1 VSSTETDI
9 LRQLAAA
16 GLKPPHSVTLAVTNR
31 CNLSCRHC
39 WPISGPGQ
47 GAPVVPRKALLDVM
61 SGFAAL
67 GVEKIVVTGGEP
79 LTHPDWVDLLS
90 FACDLPGVVE
100 VRLQTN
106 AILITPAEVA
116 ALRPLKDRGLIIQT
130 SLEGASPPA
139 HDRVRGEGSFAQTLQ
154 GLRLM
159 KKGGLAPQI
168 CLTFTEMRH
177 NFDELPDLLALAEK
191 IGIGRFVSGT
201 LVRGGRA
208 MQSLGL
214 LPPTPEQYEQL
225 LARYSSDQGF
235 RERYRRIGN
244 VAALEWRQ
252 DTAEDAGT
260 CCDFI
265 ETPYITAEGRL
276 YPCVMLHA
284 DDYAALDVYKRPLTI
299 AIAEKIA
306 AWSRLTQINR
316 TRRTRLQACQGCPD
330 YGRCRAGCMGRAFSA
345 YGDFYAV
352 EDRCR
357 LRQTV
362 YNWPKEIC
370 VGQRGTFNAESY

>member
-1 VSSTETDI
+1 MSPKETDI

-16 GLKPPHSVTLAVTNR
+16 GLKPPRSVTLAVTNQ
-31 CNLSCRHC
+31 CNLSCQHC
-39 WPISGPGQ
+39 WPLSGPDQ
-47 GAPVVPRKALLDVM
+47 KASVVPRQQVLDVM
-61 SGFAAL
+61 GGFAAL
-67 GVEKIVVTGGEP
+67 GATKIVLTGGEP
-79 LTHPDWVDLLS
+79 LTHPDWVELLT
-90 FACDLPGVVE
+90 FACDLPGVIE

-106 AILITPAEVA
+106 AILISPAEVA
-116 ALRPLKDRGLIIQT
+116 ALLTLKDRGLIIQT

-154 GLRLM
+154 GLRLLAES
-159 KKGGLAPQI
+159 GLAPQI
-168 CLTFTEMRH
+168 CITFTEMQH
-177 NFDELPDLLALAEK
+177 NFEELPVLLALTAK
-191 IGIGRFVSGT
+191 MGIGQFVSGT

-214 LPPTPEQYEQL
+214 LPPTPEQYERL
-225 LARYSSDQGF
+225 LARYRRDEAF

-244 VAALEWRQ
+244 VAALEWREE
-252 DTAEDAGT
+252 TAEGANI

-265 ETPYITAEGRL
+265 ETPYVTAEGRL

-284 DDYAALDVYKRPLTI
+284 DEYAAEGVYARPLTT

-316 TRRTRLQACQGCPD
+316 ARRTSMDACQGCPD
-330 YGRCRAGCMGRAFSA
+330 YGRCRAGCVGRAFSA
-345 YGDFYAV
+345 YGDFFAV

-357 LRQTV
+357 LRKAV
-362 YNWPKEIC
+362 YGW
-370 VGQRGTFNAESY
+370 RAEEA